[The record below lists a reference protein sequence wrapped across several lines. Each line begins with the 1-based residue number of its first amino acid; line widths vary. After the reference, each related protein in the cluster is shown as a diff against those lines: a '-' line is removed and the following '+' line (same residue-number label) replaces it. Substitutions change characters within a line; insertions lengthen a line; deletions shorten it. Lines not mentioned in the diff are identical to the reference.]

1 MFIYIHKNDQQLGP
15 FDESKIQEG
24 INSGQFT
31 IDDLAWKEGL
41 SEWVQLRELLKKPET
56 PPPLTNIP
64 QVEKPMIIQ
73 TNVKQGAVIGG
84 WVCFALGLAT
94 MYLSMWTFF
103 IYAPLFLVAFIL
115 SIFAMVQQRIIG
127 GIVLLL
133 CTLIIPFPLS
143 LYLSA
148 TRVSEA
154 LVGNTGLENAE
165 KQRAESDI
173 EAIKMQLRTYEMLN
187 FKMPSTEQGLIALA
201 VEPNIEP
208 IPKRWKQLLKE
219 IPIDPWGMQY
229 VYRNPS
235 KIVNGFDLYSYG
247 PDKKESSDDI
257 GK

>member
-1 MFIYIHKNDQQLGP
+1 MFIYIHKNEQQLGP
-15 FDESKIQEG
+15 FDESNIQEG
-24 INSGQFT
+24 LNSGQFS

-41 SEWVQLRELLKKPET
+41 SEWVQLRELLKKPEIT
-56 PPPLTNIP
+56 PPLTNIP
-64 QVEKPMIIQ
+64 QVEKPTIIQ

-94 MYLSMWTFF
+94 MYFSMWTFF
-103 IYAPLFLVAFIL
+103 ICAPLFLVAFIL

-133 CTLIIPFPLS
+133 CTLVIPFPLS

-148 TRVSEA
+148 VRVSEA
-154 LVGNTGLENAE
+154 LIGNTGLENAKE
-165 KQRAESDI
+165 QRAESDI
-173 EAIKMQLRTYEMLN
+173 EAIKMQLKTYEMLN
-187 FKMPSTEQGLIALA
+187 SKLPSTEQGLKALV
-201 VEPNIEP
+201 VEPTIEP

-219 IPIDPWGMQY
+219 IPVDPWGMQY

-235 KIVNGFDLYSYG
+235 KSGNELDIFSYG